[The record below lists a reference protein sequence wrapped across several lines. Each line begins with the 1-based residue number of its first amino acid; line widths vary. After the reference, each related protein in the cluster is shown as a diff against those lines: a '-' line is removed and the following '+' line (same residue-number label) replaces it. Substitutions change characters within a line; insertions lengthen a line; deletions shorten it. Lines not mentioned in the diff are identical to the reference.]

1 MSQAD
6 RSDGQAR
13 TTANRPERE
22 RASSPPAA
30 RDWSNGPASARA
42 LALQRT
48 VGNRAAA
55 RILAR
60 WSRHPDEKE
69 KGKLLSDDAAADYLH
84 FNLPLNK

>member
-1 MSQAD
+1 MRQSD
-6 RSDGQAR
+6 RPDAQAR
-13 TTANRPERE
+13 AAAGPPQRE
-22 RASSPPAA
+22 RASAPTSPERSAGLAP
-30 RDWSNGPASARA
+30 ARA